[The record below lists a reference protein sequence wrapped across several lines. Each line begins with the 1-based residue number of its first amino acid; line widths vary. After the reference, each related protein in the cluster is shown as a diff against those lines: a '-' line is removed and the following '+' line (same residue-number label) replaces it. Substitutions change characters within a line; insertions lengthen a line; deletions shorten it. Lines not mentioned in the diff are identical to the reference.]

1 MTAAATTAAAAA
13 AFPYLAKEDDARLV
27 AAAGFAFGF
36 EGIDDSSS
44 RAESPSKSC
53 WKQRILERNSLAQH
67 WARDWRALALT
78 NELSVKA
85 HRLDTG
91 AN

>member
-36 EGIDDSSS
+36 EGIDDSSRRRELLDEGKS
-44 RAESPSKSC
+44 RLGFTP
-53 WKQRILERNSLAQH
+53 RR
-67 WARDWRALALT
+67 
-78 NELSVKA
+78 
-85 HRLDTG
+85 G
-91 AN
+91 